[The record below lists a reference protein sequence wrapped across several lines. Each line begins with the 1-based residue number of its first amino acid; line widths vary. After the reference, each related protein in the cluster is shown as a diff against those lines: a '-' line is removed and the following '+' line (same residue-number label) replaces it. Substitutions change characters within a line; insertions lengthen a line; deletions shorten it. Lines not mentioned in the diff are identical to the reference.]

1 MLAVLWV
8 ATLSASTADAQRGDG
23 VYHRWDRDL
32 TLSVSAGAGLDR
44 HAGETSFS
52 GVAEARL
59 RVLDTAGPVI
69 AGRFGER
76 SSLFVGVELRPLFP
90 ALFLIDK
97 PISIEFW
104 DLLVQSIGVELG
116 VAYVFDQPRGF
127 AFAYGFSVE
136 VPLVLPSK
144 WSREGAAEGVWLR
157 LSARR
162 ISATRRRAGEVIP
175 DAEGEWSVMAQ
186 LAIKFGL
193 HVGAA
198 AWEPPRYRRE

>member
-1 MLAVLWV
+1 MFVWFFAG
-8 ATLSASTADAQRGDG
+8 SADAQRGDG
-23 VYHRWDRDL
+23 VYHRWDRDF
-32 TLSVSAGAGLDR
+32 TLSVSAGAGVDR
-44 HAGETSFS
+44 RAGETSFS

-69 AGRFGER
+69 AGRFSSR
-76 SSLFVGVELRPLFP
+76 SSLFVGIELRPLFP

-104 DLLVQSIGVELG
+104 DLLVQSISVELG
-116 VAYVFDQPRGF
+116 VAYAFDPPRGF
-127 AFAYGFSVE
+127 AFAYGFGLE
-136 VPLVLPSK
+136 IPLVLPSK

-162 ISATRRRAGEVIP
+162 ISSSRRRHGEELVGT
-175 DAEGEWSVMAQ
+175 EGEWSVMAQ

-198 AWEPPRYRRE
+198 AWEPTRYRRE